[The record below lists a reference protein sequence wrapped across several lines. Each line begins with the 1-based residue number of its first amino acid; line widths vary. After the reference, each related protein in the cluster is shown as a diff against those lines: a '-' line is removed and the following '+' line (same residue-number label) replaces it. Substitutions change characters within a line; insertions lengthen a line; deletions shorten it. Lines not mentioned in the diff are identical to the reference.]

1 MLLRLVRFT
10 LDQATVSQAQSLAD
24 NLIPAIRQQPGCLSA
39 AFFGGG
45 SDGDCGLSVLWDN
58 QAHADAAFALIN
70 PKFQALIAGKVI
82 APADIRNFPVLAN

>member
-10 LDQATVSQAQSLAD
+10 LDQRANSQVQKLA
-24 NLIPAIRQQPGCLSA
+24 NELITAIKQQPGCQSA
-39 AFFGGG
+39 VFFGGS
-45 SDGDCGLSVLWDN
+45 SDGDGGMCVLWDS
-58 QAHADAAFALIN
+58 QAYADAAFATIN